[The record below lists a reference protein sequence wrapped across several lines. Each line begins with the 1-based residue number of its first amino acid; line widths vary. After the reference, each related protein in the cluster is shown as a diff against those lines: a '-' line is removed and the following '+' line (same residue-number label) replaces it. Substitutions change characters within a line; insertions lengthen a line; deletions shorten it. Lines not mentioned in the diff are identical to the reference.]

1 MWIELAAAAS
11 PEAQFAP
18 PAAAAAIDQIER
30 QLGQQ
35 VPADLRALLLESDG
49 ILGEFDEDIVWTA
62 ERIAA
67 DNASFRANPSF
78 AELYEPFDKLMF
90 FGDNGGGDQ
99 FAFVPG
105 QPEAG
110 VLVWEHE
117 TDVRRRVADDLA
129 DYLQRILTAD
139 GDEWFAAGED
149 DE

>member
-1 MWIELAAAAS
+1 MWIELAAEAS
-11 PEAQFAP
+11 AQAQFAP
-18 PAAAAAIDQIER
+18 PADAAAIDRVEGR
-30 QLGQQ
+30 LGQQ

-67 DNASFRANPSF
+67 DNASFRVNPSY

-105 QPEAG
+105 EPAAG
-110 VLVWEHE
+110 VVVWEHE
-117 TDVRRRVADDLA
+117 TDVRRKVADDLA
-129 DYLQRILTAD
+129 DYLRQILTAD
-139 GDEWFAAGED
+139 GDEWYVAED
-149 DE
+149 E